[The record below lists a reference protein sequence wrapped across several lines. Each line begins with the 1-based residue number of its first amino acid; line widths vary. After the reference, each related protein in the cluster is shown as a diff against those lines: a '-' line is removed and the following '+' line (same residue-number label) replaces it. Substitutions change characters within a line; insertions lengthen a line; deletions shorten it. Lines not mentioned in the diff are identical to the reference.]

1 MRFAGSSSWRF
12 EERDAPDLH
21 SALFARDAGG
31 LTLRPSPEIPPPLAA
46 GWLSGTEAANA
57 VLARVDRT
65 KAAAQWLGWWRRLA
79 GTTADQGRLPQASD
93 DRTVLARLR
102 ARAKR
107 EAAAFDPP
115 QFASL
120 AATPELRTLVTATFG
135 DAQRLLAEREQ
146 RRLQRGPEP
155 GAFDF
160 YVVRAA
166 AEQAAAAGEVPIGD
180 IDGVVQVLD
189 VEGLW
194 WYLAAPGRALCS
206 VATAADPAAAFGLL
220 RAVFASR
227 LGRPQRD

>member
-1 MRFAGSSSWRF
+1 MRIAGSSSWRF
-12 EERDAPDLH
+12 EERDAQDLH

-46 GWLSGTEAANA
+46 GWLAGTEAASA
-57 VLARVDRT
+57 VLAQADRA
-65 KAAAQWLGWWRRLA
+65 KAAAQWLAWWRRLA
-79 GTTADQGRLPQASD
+79 GTGADQVRPPASD
-93 DRTVLARLR
+93 DRTVR
-102 ARAKR
+102 AWRRTRAKR

-120 AATPELRTLVTATFG
+120 AAMPELRTLVTATFG

-146 RRLQRGPEP
+146 RRLQRGPQP

-160 YVVRAA
+160 YIVRAA
-166 AEQAAAAGEVPIGD
+166 AEQAAVAGDVPIGD

-189 VEGLW
+189 VDGLW

-227 LGRPQRD
+227 LGRPQRG